1 MELQSVSK
9 IDKDVYRKF
18 YQFDAFKKT
27 RWRKILIPTG
37 IVVTIIASIE
47 IFVIINYTYDLDQPV
62 IPLLALMIFLM
73 LFMVVYMWFV
83 MPLIGYKLS
92 AKLYSIDNYFTWYG
106 DHFTVKVDSEELS
119 SVSNYTYDGL
129 LKVWEYNDFL
139 YLYIT
144 NNQAHLVPKDSFT
157 KGTWNELKA
166 VLIDQLG
173 NRYEICR

>member
-1 MELQSVSK
+1 MELESISK

-18 YQFDAFKKT
+18 YRFDAFKKT

-47 IFVIINYTYDLDQPV
+47 LFVIFNYTYGLDQPV
-62 IPLLALMIFLM
+62 IPLLSLMVFLM
-73 LFMVVYMWFV
+73 LFMTVYMWFI

-92 AKLYSIDNYFTWYG
+92 AKLYSIDNQFTWYE

-119 SVSNYTYDGL
+119 SESNYTYQGL
-129 LKVWEYNDFL
+129 LKVWEYKDFL
-139 YLYIT
+139 YLYVT

-157 KGTWNELKA
+157 KGTWDELKA

>member
-18 YQFDAFKKT
+18 YRFDAFKKT

-47 IFVIINYTYDLDQPV
+47 LFVIINYTYNLDQPI

-92 AKLYSIDNYFTWYG
+92 AKLYSIDNYFTWYK

-119 SVSNYTYDGL
+119 SVSNYTYEAL

-166 VLIDQLG
+166 VLMDQLG
-173 NRYEICR
+173 NRYEICC